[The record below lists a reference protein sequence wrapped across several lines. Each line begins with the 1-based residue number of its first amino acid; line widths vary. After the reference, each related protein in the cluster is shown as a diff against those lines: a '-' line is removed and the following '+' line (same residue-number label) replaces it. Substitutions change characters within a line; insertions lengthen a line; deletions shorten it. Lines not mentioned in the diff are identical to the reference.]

1 MTLVKVSMHNRQISS
16 IEILGHADYDE
27 YGKDIVCAGISALSF
42 GTLNAL
48 DELFGKE
55 VELEAGQSK
64 IVIRIKQSNEK
75 LQTCL
80 EFFLIQAGTLQESY
94 PENIKIQ
101 RKEV

>member
-1 MTLVKVSMHNRQISS
+1 MTLVKVSVHGSKISV

-48 DELFGKE
+48 DELFPDSI
-55 VELEAGQSK
+55 ELKVSQDK
-64 IVIRIKQSNEK
+64 IVIRIQQSNEK